1 LVIVGIIEA
10 EAFVKT
16 VQDRM
21 LMIGGQNNDNHDR
34 GSSTA
39 LNEEQN
45 TADDDCMEERVFAL
59 DYGRVRWSHFL
70 KLCFVYS
77 VSMCFVLLFVLL
89 MSLVGLQG
97 GQFPALFMIVLVT
110 WGMRTFVSRVALT
123 NTGIRYDRLNHPFGT
138 AFLSQAALYK
148 SGRSVHTTTLHV
160 RLFSFLFR
168 LSLWPNDP
176 PMTEQCRPRCGFCP
190 ALLHS
195 VVLANSQML
204 FPCCFLADHVFLA
217 DRAQIPYS
225 AIQGIE
231 CKKRHYAGCSCV
243 FITGKTDGSRL
254 MVEGINEVEEF
265 IHMVE
270 NGMRGI
276 DNNMIYNS
284 YNKSDACT
292 FDEDFSEGP

>member
-1 LVIVGIIEA
+1 LVIVGVIEA
-10 EAFVKT
+10 EAFVNT

-21 LMIGGQNNDNHDR
+21 IMIGGQNSDNNDRD
-34 GSSTA
+34 STI

-45 TADDDCMEERVFAL
+45 TAVDDCMEERVFAL

-70 KLCFVYS
+70 KLCFVFC
-77 VSMCFVLLFVLL
+77 VFMCFVILFVLL
-89 MSLVGLQG
+89 MSLAGLQG
-97 GQFPALFMIVLVT
+97 GQFSALFVIVHVI

-123 NTGIRYDRLNHPFGT
+123 KTGIRYDRLNLPGT
-138 AFLSQAALYK
+138 AFLSQAVLYK
-148 SGRSVHTTTLHV
+148 NGRSVHTTTLHV

-176 PMTEQCRPRCGFCP
+176 PLLACGPLRLAPLRC
-190 ALLHS
+190 LHK
-195 VVLANSQML
+195 LT

-243 FITGKTDGSRL
+243 FISCKTDGRRL
-254 MVEGINEVEEF
+254 MVEGIKEVDEF
-265 IHMVE
+265 MHMVE

-276 DNNMIYNS
+276 D
-284 YNKSDACT
+284 KSTTRTTTEASTVDK
-292 FDEDFSEGP
+292 DFSEGP